1 MCSFCEDFYVFLQ
14 KMTFKNAERLSNEVP
29 ENAGAELVPVK
40 VAGVPVNGGAELVPE
55 AVIV

>member
-1 MCSFCEDFYVFLQ
+1 
-14 KMTFKNAERLSNEVP
+14 MTFKNAERLSNEVP
-29 ENAGAELVPVK
+29 EKAGAELVPVK